1 MIQSNFFTHFIQI
14 SNYVSLITLGLFIVA
29 LFLLRFLKSK
39 GWSFSRRIM
48 TALGI
53 GLALGFGVD
62 YFGQLTGSI
71 YTEYAQPEISAW
83 LQLVGYGFL
92 RLLQLLAVPVVF
104 LSIIEV
110 LSDNRASN
118 LKSLTKK
125 AFVTLLGTTAI
136 SAIVGILTVNLLNID
151 ASVLAGTIDPSR
163 LERMQAVNEQGIPQ
177 FILEM
182 VPSNILGVMSTNS
195 GIVSVVIIAMMF
207 AASIRFLKQRKPE
220 EIQPILEFFT
230 SAKVL
235 ISSVLTNVIKVMPY
249 GVVALVANTIITNG
263 ISAITGFIEF
273 IFGLYVAVAVMLLVY
288 VVILLGLGLNPVQF
302 YKKSLS
308 TMLFA
313 FSSRSSVGTL
323 PYTLETLKED
333 LGVSASTADFV
344 ATMGTTIGMNGCA
357 GIFPAMLAT
366 LLAKATGTPLDF
378 GFYALLVVV
387 VTLGSIGIVG
397 VPGTATVAATVTLN
411 GIGLGSLVG
420 EIGAVFGI
428 DPLVDMGR
436 TMLNVTGSMVSAI
449 AVDKWEGHFDQ
460 ATYDASPG
468 NRNNN

>member
-14 SNYVSLITLGLFIVA
+14 SNYFSLISLSLFVLSLFI
-29 LFLLRFLKSK
+29 LRYLKGK
-39 GWSFSRRIM
+39 GWSFSKRIM

-53 GLALGFGVD
+53 GLALGLGVD
-62 YFGQLTGSI
+62 YLGQSAGSI
-71 YTEYAQPEISAW
+71 YTEYAQGEISAW

-118 LKSLTKK
+118 LKSLTRK
-125 AFVTLLGTTAI
+125 AFITLLGTTAI
-136 SAIVGILTVNLLNID
+136 SAIVGILVVNVLNID
-151 ASVLAGTIDPSR
+151 ASVLAGTIDPNR
-163 LERMQAVNEQGIPQ
+163 LERMQAVGEQGVPQ
-177 FILEM
+177 FVLDM

-195 GIVSVVIIAMMF
+195 AIISVVIVGMMF
-207 AASIRFLKQRKPE
+207 ATSIRFLKQRKPN
-220 EIQPILEFFT
+220 EIQPILDFFS

-235 ISSVLTNVIKVMPY
+235 VSSVLTNVIKVMPY

-263 ISAITGFIEF
+263 IRAITGFIGF
-273 IFGLYVAVAVMLLVY
+273 IVGLYIAVLIMLVVY
-288 VVILLGLGLNPVQF
+288 VVILLGLGLNPLQF
-302 YKKSLS
+302 YKKALS

-333 LGVSASTADFV
+333 LGVSAPTADFV

-357 GIFPAMLAT
+357 GIFPAMLGT

-378 GFYALLVVV
+378 GFYALLIVV

-449 AVDKWEGHFDQ
+449 VVDKWEGHFDQ
-460 ATYDASPG
+460 SVYDATPPSK
-468 NRNNN
+468 